1 MLEQLFDLYKI
12 HSPSGQEEKISGYIQ
27 EQLTLMGVP
36 FEVDEDH
43 QIFNIIPGTPLVSA
57 HMDQVQFN
65 GCTDVIEYKGNL
77 YGMKDHVQ
85 AGLGADDKNGC
96 WIILQ
101 LLKSLSDKISF
112 IFSSQEEHGGVI
124 NKVAI
129 DNTYAIVLDRR
140 GNSDIIGVANSYCCS
155 DLQDEIAKIG
165 ESCGYTPCNGVFS
178 DADALSKNIGVVN
191 LSVGYYNAHS
201 NSEYTNIDDLYKALL
216 FTKAIIKN
224 IPNKKY
230 DIPEPRFSNFAFG
243 AGKITKYN
251 DLYDY
256 DYTKPFSTPTSGT
269 SNALNNFKFEFS
281 DYHVE
286 CDDTGVWLS
295 NDKFQKLLCRN
306 KPRVG
311 TVIEVTVYKDD
322 CGFDGTVVLE
332 NSTGEL
338 YAFIETDTTGGSE
351 EIDVMDIQDDITEWH

>member
-1 MLEQLFDLYKI
+1 MLNQLFDLYKI
-12 HSPSGQEEKISGYIQ
+12 HSPSGKEGKISIYIQ

-43 QIFNIIPGTPLVSA
+43 QIYNIIPGTPLVSA

-65 GCTDVIEYKGNL
+65 GCTDVVEYKGNL
-77 YGMKDHVQ
+77 YGMNNHVQ

-124 NKVAI
+124 NKIAI
-129 DNTYAIVLDRR
+129 DNTYAIVLDRK
-140 GNSDIIGVANSYCCS
+140 GNSDIIGTANSYCCT
-155 DLQDEIAKIG
+155 DLETEIAEIG
-165 ESCGYTPCNGVFS
+165 KMCGYTPCSGVFS
-178 DADALSKNIGVVN
+178 DADALSKNVGVVN

-201 NSEYTNIDDLYKALL
+201 NSEYTNIDDLLKALI
-216 FTKAIIKN
+216 FTKALIKK

-243 AGKITKYN
+243 VGKFKK
-251 DLYDY
+251 YDY
-256 DYTKPFSTPTSGT
+256 NELDWDYTKPFSTPTSGT
-269 SNALNNFKFEFS
+269 SNALNNFSFEFS
-281 DYHVE
+281 DYQIQV
-286 CDDTGVWLS
+286 DDTGVWLV
-295 NDKFQKLLCRN
+295 NDQIQKLLCRN
-306 KPRVG
+306 KPRHG
-311 TVIEVTVYKDD
+311 SVIEVTVYKDD

-332 NSTGEL
+332 NTTGEL
-338 YAFIETDTTGGSE
+338 YAFIETDTSNGSE
-351 EIDVMDIQDDITEWH
+351 EIDVIDSQITEWL